1 MLYNVGM
8 TADGK
13 VASVSGDARI
23 SGEEDLREVH
33 RLRAEHDAV
42 AVGANTVRRDDPML
56 NVRLVEGEDPLRVVF
71 TSDCTG
77 IPTDCRLVRTAR
89 EIPTLVLCA
98 EADPGRRREL
108 ERRGVE
114 VEEVG
119 WEGEFADV
127 REGLRVLYERGVRS
141 LLLEGGPTLA
151 WSFLRHGLIDEF
163 RVAVAPVLV
172 GGEEA
177 PTPVGGEGFPT
188 IGEGVGL
195 KLKRVERLG
204 RDVVLWYEVTGPAE
218 RLAREHERAR
228 GEPD

>member
-13 VASVSGDARI
+13 VVSVEGDARI

-71 TSDCTG
+71 SSDCTG
-77 IPTDCRLVRTAR
+77 IPLNCRLVRTAR
-89 EIPTLVLCA
+89 EIPTLILCA
-98 EADPGRRREL
+98 EAEPEHRRRL

-151 WSFLRHGLIDEF
+151 WSFLKHGLIDEF
-163 RVAVAPVLV
+163 RVAVAPVMI
-172 GGEEA
+172 GGSEA
-177 PTPVGGEGFPT
+177 LTPVEGKGFPT
-188 IGEGVGL
+188 VAEGVGL

-204 RDVVLWYEVTGPAE
+204 RDVVLWYEVVGSARELAE
-218 RLAREHERAR
+218 EHERAR